1 MDRPC
6 LRAARHDAPS
16 SPPRRAVETSLSPGA
31 TDVARA
37 REVIVSFN
45 DILVDHLHREEV
57 LVIPV
62 LLEMTSTEARA
73 LIHGES

>member
-1 MDRPC
+1 M
-6 LRAARHDAPS
+6 
-16 SPPRRAVETSLSPGA
+16 
-31 TDVARA
+31 
-37 REVIVSFN
+37 IVSFN